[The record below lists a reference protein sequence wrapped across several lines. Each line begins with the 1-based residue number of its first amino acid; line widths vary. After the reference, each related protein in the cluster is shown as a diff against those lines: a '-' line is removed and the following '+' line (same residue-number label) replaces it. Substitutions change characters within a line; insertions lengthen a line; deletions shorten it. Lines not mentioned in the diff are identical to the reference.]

1 MVWNHWLGGCFIHK
15 KIESMQKKVIV
26 CGSAGFIGSHL
37 VRKLKQQGHY
47 VIGVDIQPQQYEKA
61 NKFYEIDLRSQKE
74 CAQIFAANQDLDECY
89 LLAAMMGGMGYIGD
103 TKKSHDIMIG
113 STQIVSNVLDAC
125 VHFNTKKL
133 FYSSSACVYNMNLQD
148 KEDSPALKEYMAYP
162 ALPDLVYGWQKLCGE
177 IMCQSASDQHG
188 LNIRIARFHNIFGVD
203 GIWDG
208 GKEKAPA
215 AICRKVAQ
223 AKDGDTITIWGDGS
237 QRRSFLYI
245 DECLEGV
252 SRLMVSDYTEPLN
265 IGSDEDVSIKELA
278 EIVIGISGKR
288 LSIEYDLTKPQGV
301 RGRNSNNDLISEV
314 LNWHP
319 IEHLKDGLEKTYL
332 WINEQVNKK

>member
-1 MVWNHWLGGCFIHK
+1 MRCIVNFK
-15 KIESMQKKVIV
+15 FVVMKILV

-113 STQIVSNVLDAC
+113 STQIIANVLDAC

-148 KEDSPALKEYMAYP
+148 KTTSPALKESMAYP
-162 ALPDLVYGWQKLCGE
+162 ALPDLMYGWQKLCGE
-177 IMCQSASDQHG
+177 LMCQSAFEQHG
-188 LNIRIARFHNIFGVD
+188 LDIRIARFHNIFGVE

-215 AICRKVAQ
+215 ALCRKIAQ
-223 AKDGDTITIWGDGS
+223 AKNGDTIKVWGDGS

-245 DECLEGV
+245 DECLDGV
-252 SRLMVSDYTEPLN
+252 EKLMKSDYIHPLN
-265 IGSDEDVSIKELA
+265 IGSDEDVSITKLA
-278 EIVIGISGKR
+278 QMIIDISGKDI
-288 LSIEYDLTKPQGV
+288 SIEYDLTKPQGV
-301 RGRNSNNDLISEV
+301 RGRNSDNDKISEV
-314 LNWHP
+314 LNWCP
-319 IEHLKDGLEKTYL
+319 VTPLEIGLEKTYL
-332 WINEQVNKK
+332 WVNEQVNKK